1 MTMKMMNKIQ
11 YLMVGGVVLLA
22 VGCKAPALT
31 AEEQVKLPETF
42 AAGADADTVTIA
54 SMAWQDFFPDAYL
67 KEYIDTALV
76 RNHSFLQTLE
86 QVSIA
91 RSQLRMKKG
100 SLLPE
105 VALEIGGGIERFG
118 EYTMDGVGNSTTNTP
133 DLVKEKHIPNPYK
146 ELNLGLGFQWEADI
160 WGKLTDQKRA
170 AVSRWMKSVEAS
182 RLARTLLISEVASQY
197 YDLVGLDKQRQI
209 LVEAINKARDSYNLT
224 NELMKEGEV
233 SRLSVDQFRSRRLKL
248 DEMLLDTEQQIGDA
262 ERALALLLG
271 KLPFEIRRSSFEEVS
286 RSFFPSD
293 AGIPAQWIQNRPDI
307 QAAEQEL
314 LASKLDVSAARK
326 SFFPSLVIGGGAGFN
341 AFSFDKWFS
350 SPASMVY
357 NLAAGITAPIFKRH
371 EIRSLWEEAKSRQRI
386 ALLEYHQTVLKS
398 YQEVV
403 GLISATEQMQ
413 KRKALKEEESR
424 IHHRSIYNA
433 NELFKTGFVGYL
445 DVLSADERYLDCEL
459 ERIRLNISYCKMHVM
474 LYRSLG
480 GGQL

>member
-1 MTMKMMNKIQ
+1 M
-11 YLMVGGVVLLA
+11 
-22 VGCKAPALT
+22 
-31 AEEQVKLPETF
+31 
-42 AAGADADTVTIA
+42 
-54 SMAWQDFFPDAYL
+54 
-67 KEYIDTALV
+67 
-76 RNHSFLQTLE
+76 
-86 QVSIA
+86 
-91 RSQLRMKKG
+91 
-100 SLLPE
+100 PE

-133 DLVKEKHIPNPYK
+133 DLVKEKHIPDPYK

-341 AFSFDKWFS
+341 AFSFDNGSLRPLRW
-350 SPASMVY
+350 Y
-357 NLAAGITAPIFKRH
+357 IT
-371 EIRSLWEEAKSRQRI
+371 WRQ
-386 ALLEYHQTVLKS
+386 
-398 YQEVV
+398 
-403 GLISATEQMQ
+403 
-413 KRKALKEEESR
+413 ESR
-424 IHHRSIYNA
+424 RLSSSGMRYVPCGKRPRAVSVSHCWSI
-433 NELFKTGFVGYL
+433 
-445 DVLSADERYLDCEL
+445 
-459 ERIRLNISYCKMHVM
+459 IRQC
-474 LYRSLG
+474 
-480 GGQL
+480 